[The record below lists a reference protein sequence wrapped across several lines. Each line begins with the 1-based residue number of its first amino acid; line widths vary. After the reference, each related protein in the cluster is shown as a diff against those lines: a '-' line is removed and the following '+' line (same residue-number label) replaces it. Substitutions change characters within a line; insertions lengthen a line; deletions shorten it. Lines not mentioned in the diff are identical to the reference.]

1 MILIIFLIII
11 NTQAFAESSPNY
23 CDQFI
28 SESIDPLNMLFD
40 IYHKDKWTINP
51 DGTLNIPDKKSSRST
66 FTVGS
71 TYLENTYTYILNSP
85 SKVTIINKE
94 IKNQKPTYEWTVSFF
109 LDGNNRIKKMII
121 KRNLD
126 VSGYHPAK
134 TIIFSNKNGICYPD
148 LAVDRDIESPTIK
161 SQSLVQQFLDPS
173 KEKDSILQSDF
184 YTSLCQE
191 LAAYLDTEKKIKDL
205 TCSCG
210 TDAINAEINRIINK
224 HNEIKISENEKYK
237 VQLPTYDKSGHFLF
251 SKLDSAAPDLSPM
264 HRALSYLQSC
274 DAEPAVKDAALDP
287 NLRDKPT
294 PLPKDEDKNPV
305 LIH

>member
-28 SESIDPLNMLFD
+28 SESIDPLNMFFD

-51 DGTLNIPDKKSSRST
+51 DGTLNIPDKKSSKLT

-71 TYLENTYTYILNSP
+71 TYSDTYTYILNSP
-85 SKVTIINKE
+85 SKVTIIKKR
-94 IKNQKPTYEWTVSFF
+94 IKNEKLKYEGTVSFF

-121 KRNLD
+121 KSNLD

-148 LAVDRDIESPTIK
+148 LAVDRDIESPTKK

-173 KEKDSILQSDF
+173 KEKDSVLQSDF

-224 HNEIKISENEKYK
+224 HSEIKISENEKYK

-294 PLPKDEDKNPV
+294 PLLKDEVKNAV
-305 LIH
+305 SNH